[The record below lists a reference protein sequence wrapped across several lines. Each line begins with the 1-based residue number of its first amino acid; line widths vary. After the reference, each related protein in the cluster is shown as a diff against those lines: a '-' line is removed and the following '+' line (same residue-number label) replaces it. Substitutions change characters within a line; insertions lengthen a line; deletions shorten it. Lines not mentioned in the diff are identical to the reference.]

1 MAKTSLEVFESEV
14 KRLTT
19 GKAGV
24 QFGVKD
30 EARRLKDG
38 AHLAVASAQSR
49 DAMKTV
55 GRALMSDPKRL
66 ANFQVAAADRDPVLL
81 AAMAGPRAMA
91 NLSGVAVADG
101 GRETPLERIAARAAR
116 DHLALAAKDPA
127 AAARREAGWQS
138 QRNIMSR
145 GFMAGAVREVSD
157 TYVKSVSQTIA
168 AANGGRAA
176 VAPVPGWRPEG
187 AFRTMQTL
195 SPQLASARTP
205 VQAVSRIPKEFRDNP
220 ALNRSRARAALS
232 AQVADARSGV
242 AADGVAFR
250 QAFRQYYSASR
261 NAVTRATDRVGAGI
275 DVAISRAGRGRDAVV
290 AGGKAARDGVRA
302 GASAVGRGAAAGGRA
317 VRDTTAAGGRAV
329 RDGAAAGGRAVRDG
343 AAAGGRAVRD
353 GAASGA
359 RAVRAAPARVGRAL
373 ESGVVSTDKFL
384 LRVERRVAGAVI
396 GGAVAVR
403 TGVVNL
409 VSRAASRVSAAI
421 KRASQRAIVNPVS
434 TTRFKKQ
441 LKSHMKQG
449 PEATKSFLEKTLRSA
464 SGRAVA
470 LKAGLDPLTIAAAA
484 GSNDLKQALSGKY
497 LDQRRSSVVS
507 PPSAPGNR
515 YTTLGLSTPQ
525 SAGPPS
531 QTDTLRAFGDTARVR
546 AEVIERRLPTA
557 VPPGAS
563 LSAAKARVASGS
575 LQSDPEYRELREDLC
590 ARSAGYSGAGERSD
604 TNFADHYEEALKL
617 RNENMQLYQA
627 GESRY
632 VTDSGHPN
640 HAARKSLDIRLD
652 SVMEGG
658 RNAKLVR
665 EFRSADFDE
674 GRRAAVAALDDDWA
688 GDRGGPGLATPA
700 GADQK
705 SLVTQSQ
712 RQYAAERIADLRLTL
727 SPAAQDDA
735 RENGLAS
742 VKPQTTA
749 DRAVLRDI
757 DDCRDT
763 IVQYERGRGNPD
775 YARDSRAVAAGPE
788 APSQARGDARAA
800 GPAPAP
806 AAPAPSAPEKTPVRA
821 AVPAPPAGGSPADR
835 AAASPAVTVPAAPA
849 KPAVPAAQS
858 RPQPA
863 AAARPAPSSPAPAAA
878 SAARPAA
885 AVSPAGAVPA
895 APNRKAQ
902 PSVGDPM
909 VERKLASAIILRVA
923 GKERRAAN
931 VIKQVV
937 RTHAEQFRTG
947 ADREQLCRGAEN
959 HARVL
964 LKGRKVPVG
973 ANVTLDPAKLPVP
986 PQERSSASKPGRATP
1001 PAPTGQQKP
1010 EASRA
1015 AGAQAAPAKP
1025 VKPATRAPAGGAPTP
1040 KAPGAGASARA
1051 AGDSAADRTSGDSPG
1066 FAPPNMGAL
1075 KRGGTSDRVPV
1086 ARPSVAA
1093 SSQPAQARKDK
1104 GQERASGS
1112 AQRS

>member
-1 MAKTSLEVFESEV
+1 M
-14 KRLTT
+14 
-19 GKAGV
+19 
-24 QFGVKD
+24 
-30 EARRLKDG
+30 
-38 AHLAVASAQSR
+38 
-49 DAMKTV
+49 
-55 GRALMSDPKRL
+55 
-66 ANFQVAAADRDPVLL
+66 
-81 AAMAGPRAMA
+81 
-91 NLSGVAVADG
+91 
-101 GRETPLERIAARAAR
+101 
-116 DHLALAAKDPA
+116 
-127 AAARREAGWQS
+127 
-138 QRNIMSR
+138 
-145 GFMAGAVREVSD
+145 
-157 TYVKSVSQTIA
+157 
-168 AANGGRAA
+168 
-176 VAPVPGWRPEG
+176 
-187 AFRTMQTL
+187 
-195 SPQLASARTP
+195 
-205 VQAVSRIPKEFRDNP
+205 
-220 ALNRSRARAALS
+220 
-232 AQVADARSGV
+232 
-242 AADGVAFR
+242 
-250 QAFRQYYSASR
+250 
-261 NAVTRATDRVGAGI
+261 
-275 DVAISRAGRGRDAVV
+275 
-290 AGGKAARDGVRA
+290 
-302 GASAVGRGAAAGGRA
+302 
-317 VRDTTAAGGRAV
+317 
-329 RDGAAAGGRAVRDG
+329 
-343 AAAGGRAVRD
+343 
-353 GAASGA
+353 
-359 RAVRAAPARVGRAL
+359 GRAL
-373 ESGVVSTDKFL
+373 ESGVVSTDEFL
-384 LRVERRVAGAVI
+384 LRVQRRVSGVVV

-409 VSRAASRVSAAI
+409 VSRAASRISAAI

-497 LDQRRSSVVS
+497 LDQRRSSAVS
-507 PPSAPGNR
+507 PPAAPGNR

-525 SAGPPS
+525 SPGSPS

-546 AEVIERRLPTA
+546 AEEIERRLPTA
-557 VPPGAS
+557 VPLGAS

-604 TNFADHYEEALKL
+604 TKFADHYQDALKL
-617 RNENMQLYQA
+617 RKENEQLSLA
-627 GESRY
+627 GESRK
-632 VTDSGHPN
+632 VTDPDHPN
-640 HAARKSLDIRLD
+640 HAARETLEIKLD

-674 GRRAAVAALDDDWA
+674 DRRAAVAALDDDWA
-688 GDRGGPGLATPA
+688 GDRGGLGLATPA

-705 SLVTQSQ
+705 SLVTPSQ

-742 VKPQTTA
+742 VMPQNTA

-763 IVQYERGRGNPD
+763 IAQYERGRGNPD
-775 YARDSRAVAAGPE
+775 YARDPRAVAAGPE

-800 GPAPAP
+800 EPVPAP
-806 AAPAPSAPEKTPVRA
+806 AAPAPSVPEKTPVRA
-821 AVPAPPAGGSPADR
+821 AVPAPPAGGSPAER

-858 RPQPA
+858 IPQPA

-885 AVSPAGAVPA
+885 AVSPAGAAPA
-895 APNRKAQ
+895 APDRKAQ

-937 RTHAEQFRTG
+937 RTHADQFRTG
-947 ADREQLCRGAEN
+947 ADREQLCRGAEK

-986 PQERSSASKPGRATP
+986 PQERSSASKPARATP
-1001 PAPTGQQKP
+1001 PAPTGSA
-1010 EASRA
+1010 EA
-1015 AGAQAAPAKP
+1015 
-1025 VKPATRAPAGGAPTP
+1025 
-1040 KAPGAGASARA
+1040 
-1051 AGDSAADRTSGDSPG
+1051 
-1066 FAPPNMGAL
+1066 
-1075 KRGGTSDRVPV
+1075 
-1086 ARPSVAA
+1086 
-1093 SSQPAQARKDK
+1093 
-1104 GQERASGS
+1104 
-1112 AQRS
+1112 